1 MVGRLVLPAVLVG
14 LAAGILLAHDAPRL
28 VAPLAAAAAGLAMA
42 GTLAAL
48 AGRARRRPLAW
59 ALVSGLAGVALLLG
73 AARSGQSE
81 LPAGPGSVSGQVG
94 LGSLQVEGTLVDEPR
109 PRGDQLQVVL
119 DAVAIGGTAR
129 VDRPEG
135 GGPQPVAGRL
145 LVRLPRSHPLS
156 AGDRIAF
163 EAALELPEDFEGFA
177 YRAYLE
183 RQGIGAVARTFELR
197 LLPRSAGPADAMASL
212 RRALLDG
219 LNSLVPEPEAALGAG
234 ILLGVRSGMDPE
246 VEESFATAG
255 LTHVVAISGW
265 NIAIVAALTA
275 RLVTRLP
282 RLARGRRFRAL
293 VLAATVGGYVV
304 LTGASPSVVRAAL
317 MAGAMLVAQLLG
329 STAHALSTLMLA
341 ALAMLL
347 LAPPVLWD
355 VGFQLSCLATAG
367 LVVLGPSIERRLAAW
382 PPLLREPVALTTAA
396 QLATLPIIVGN
407 FDRLSVVAPAAN
419 VVVAPLVPIVMAA
432 SAGAALTGALGIAG
446 LPVIGDVAAWAAGG
460 TAWLYLRLMIT
471 AGALFA
477 SVPFASLAVSPP
489 APLLLVWYPLLAI
502 VWRRRTARAEAAAR
516 PLPGTLAVITVP
528 EEVAARAARRQERR
542 VVLRG
547 LVAAVLSSG
556 ARGLAALTLVALL
569 GTHVATLPDG
579 RLHVTV
585 LDVGQGDAVLVETPD
600 GAVMLV
606 DGGPDPER
614 TLRRLGLR
622 LPFHRRSIDVVILTH
637 PHQDHVAGLVEVLRR
652 FEVGLVMHGG
662 RAYDNPSYATML
674 ELAAREGDGGGDVAR
689 QALAGMRLRL
699 DAATEVEIVYPAA
712 GDLTEPLPDGDINNA
727 SVVAVVRFGSFS
739 AILTGDAEDPVEQEL
754 LARNAVGRA
763 VLLKVGHHGSD
774 SSSGEEFLS
783 VVTPLIAAISSGT
796 GNSYGH
802 PSPSTLAA
810 LAEVP
815 GIQVFRTDLHGD
827 IEVITDGRSTWVRT
841 GRDATPAGG

>member
-14 LAAGILLAHDAPRL
+14 LAAGILLAQDAPSV
-28 VAPLAAAAAGLAMA
+28 VAPLAAAATGLAMA
-42 GTLAAL
+42 VALAAL
-48 AGRARRRPLAW
+48 GGRAQGGALVW
-59 ALVSGLAGVALLLG
+59 ALASCLAAAGLLLG
-73 AARSGQSE
+73 AARSGQAE
-81 LPAGPGSVSGQVG
+81 LPTGPGSVSGEVG
-94 LGSLQVEGTLVDEPR
+94 LGTRRVEGTLVDEPR
-109 PRGDQLQVVL
+109 PRGDQFQVVL
-119 DAVAIGGTAR
+119 DGVAIGGTAG
-129 VDRPEG
+129 VDLPDS

-163 EAALELPEDFEGFA
+163 EAALELPEDFDGFA

-183 RQGIGAVARTFELR
+183 RQGIGAVARAFELR
-197 LLPRSAGPADAMASL
+197 LLPRSRGPADVMASL

-246 VEESFATAG
+246 VEESFAAAG

-282 RLARGRRFRAL
+282 RLARGRWFRAL

-317 MAGAMLVAQLLG
+317 MAGAMLVAQLFG

-341 ALAMLL
+341 AVAMLL

-355 VGFQLSCLATAG
+355 VGFQLSCLATGG

-407 FDRLSVVAPAAN
+407 FERLSVVAPAAN

-432 SAGAALTGALGIAG
+432 SAGAALTGALDVAG
-446 LPVIGDVAAWAAGG
+446 LAVIGDVMAWLAGG
-460 TAWLYLRLMIT
+460 TGWLYLRLMIA
-471 AGALFA
+471 AGSLFA

-489 APLLLVWYPLLAI
+489 APLLLGWYPLLAI
-502 VWRRRTARAEAAAR
+502 AWRIRTARAEAAAR
-516 PLPGTLAVITVP
+516 PLPGTLGMVTLA
-528 EEVAARAARRQERR
+528 EEAAAHAARQRKRRAM
-542 VVLRG
+542 LRG
-547 LVAAVLSSG
+547 LVTAVMSSG
-556 ARGLAALTLVALL
+556 ARGLTGLTVVALL
-569 GTHVATLPDG
+569 ATHLATLPDG

-600 GAVMLV
+600 GAMMLV

-614 TLRRLGLR
+614 TLRRLGAS
-622 LPFHRRSIDVVILTH
+622 LPFHRRSIDVVLLSH

-662 RAYDNPSYATML
+662 RAYDNPAYATML
-674 ELAAREGDGGGDVAR
+674 ELAAREGDGGGDVAL

-712 GDLTEPLPDGDINNA
+712 EDLGEPLPDGDINNA

-739 AILTGDAEDPVEQEL
+739 AILTGDAEDPVEREL

-774 SSSGEEFLS
+774 SSSGADFLS
-783 VVTPLIAAISSGT
+783 VVAPLIAAISSGT
-796 GNSYGH
+796 GNGYGH
-802 PSPSTLAA
+802 PSLRTLAA

-815 GIQVFRTDLHGD
+815 GIRVFRTDLHGD
-827 IEVITDGRSTWVRT
+827 IEVISDGRSTWVRT
-841 GRDATPAGG
+841 GRDARPTGG